1 MPVHLCCF
9 GPPKGRRAEG
19 AAAASLSACEYI
31 IFESRVC
38 GKREGITFE
47 AVLSCLMNHMKKT
60 GLLHWPISAAARF
73 EFIYTIKSIAD
84 FIAAVTM
91 QSPVPPAGEE
101 WESRGT
107 SPSGAVRAGPPAA
120 QAKQTASSVF
130 TNIARLTVRDFRW

>member
-120 QAKQTASSVF
+120 QANRAANFNAHEYKDV
-130 TNIARLTVRDFRW
+130 NIV